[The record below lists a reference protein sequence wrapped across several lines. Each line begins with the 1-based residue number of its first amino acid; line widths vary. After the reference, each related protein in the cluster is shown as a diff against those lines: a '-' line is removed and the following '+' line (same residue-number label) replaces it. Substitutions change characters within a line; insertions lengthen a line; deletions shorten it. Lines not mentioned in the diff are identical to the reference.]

1 MQHGENPNNIC
12 QKNFTPLHDVS
23 LYKAQLFF
31 VEKLLEARATPDGFD
46 LQVYSPLQAAAI
58 NDREDV
64 VNVLISAGAAVT
76 ELLVTHPQH
85 VTHNEKISQMIH
97 NFASKGDKVSS
108 EIRYFLDVAIALKSK
123 TPEQVFKTFDSH
135 MLLEDP
141 QTHLNMTEILS
152 TVTGSDG
159 EKYSQGSIK
168 WLKDTGNLNTY
179 IEGAVSRVEDTIITL
194 HAVLCN
200 VEEIL
205 NEQAQVLTPQ
215 LLGQLCIKEKR
226 LDATLFH

>member
-1 MQHGENPNNIC
+1 M
-12 QKNFTPLHDVS
+12 
-23 LYKAQLFF
+23 
-31 VEKLLEARATPDGFD
+31 EKLLEARANPDRCN
-46 LQVYSPLQAAAI
+46 LQVYTPLQAAAI

-64 VNVLISAGAAVT
+64 VKVLMSAGAALT
-76 ELLVTHPQH
+76 ELLLIHPQH
-85 VTHNEKISQMIH
+85 VTDNEKISQMIH

-108 EIRYFLDVAIALKSK
+108 EIRYFLDVAIAVQIK

-141 QTHLNMTEILS
+141 QTHLNMIEILS

-179 IEGAVSRVEDTIITL
+179 IEGAFRHVEDTIITL
-194 HAVLCN
+194 HAVLCT

-205 NEQAQVLTPQ
+205 NEQAQALIPQ
-215 LLGQLCIKEKR
+215 LLGQLCLKEK
-226 LDATLFH
+226 